1 MFISEF
7 HSLKHHATLGR
18 LLIIMDNTVYVSR
31 VILKNH
37 INIVNFDDK

>member
-1 MFISEF
+1 M
-7 HSLKHHATLGR
+7 
-18 LLIIMDNTVYVSR
+18 LLIIMDNTVFVSR